1 MAYIPIALE
10 MYSVRKEFTENPLA
24 TMKAVKAMG
33 YEDVEFAGDPQFTPE
48 FYAGLLKETGLV
60 CCGWHTPWARVQPD
74 KLADTIRLNQ
84 AVGNKYI
91 IIPWLKAE
99 SHQDWLTKAAEMNA
113 LADKLAPYGF
123 RCGYHN
129 HAHEFQLLDGKA
141 PWDSYMGNTYKRVV
155 MQLDTGNA
163 LSGGADIMGTL
174 NKYPGRCQTI
184 HLKPFS
190 KDPDKRFK
198 PIIGDDDCPWQDIF
212 AFCQDKG
219 DTEWYI
225 IEYECPEIPAL
236 EAVEKCLKAAQ
247 ALRG

>member
-33 YEDVEFAGDPQFTPE
+33 YEGVEFAGDPQFTPE

-129 HAHEFQLLDGKA
+129 HAHEFQPLDGKA

-184 HLKPFS
+184 HLKPSVKTRATPNGILSNTNARRFLRW
-190 KDPDKRFK
+190 KRLRNASRPPRPYVAEPLPNFLDSTVLRRCRS
-198 PIIGDDDCPWQDIF
+198 PNRTG
-212 AFCQDKG
+212 
-219 DTEWYI
+219 
-225 IEYECPEIPAL
+225 
-236 EAVEKCLKAAQ
+236 AVH
-247 ALRG
+247 